1 MFTPLTDEE
10 RSELLKAIGVERFE
24 DLISDIPEELR
35 LKQPLRIGKPLSEL
49 EVRKYFK
56 SISDL
61 NLDSKEWVSF
71 LGGGAYDHY
80 IPSIVDSLV
89 SRSEFYT
96 AYTPYQPEISQGTLQ
111 TIYEYQSVICR
122 LTGMEVSNA
131 SLYDGATAMAEAVLM
146 ASGITGGK
154 RVIISGCIHPHRMD
168 VLKTYLASS
177 GFELVI
183 CGREEG
189 ITKSD
194 EVSDFLRS
202 GACAVVLENPN
213 FFGCI
218 ENVGEIAELA
228 HRNGAL
234 VICSTDPISLGLLK
248 SPGELGVDIVTGEG
262 QSLGTPLSFGGPYLG
277 FLATRKEFIRRLPGR
292 IVGRTRDS
300 RGRECFCLT
309 LQTREQHIRR
319 QKATSN
325 ICTNQAL
332 IALRALIYLCWLGPQ
347 GISEVARQCFSKAVY
362 AEKRLAS
369 VGIRR
374 RFEHPFFKEFVVVLD
389 KDPDEV
395 LEALRRRRLLA
406 GIALKKFYAEES
418 SSLLLAFT
426 EKRTR
431 AEIDLLVDSL
441 KEVLS

>member
-10 RSELLKAIGVERFE
+10 RSELLRAIGVKTFE

-35 LKQPLRIGKPLSEL
+35 FKGFLRIGKPMSEP
-49 EVRKYFK
+49 EVKRYFK

-61 NLDSKEWVSF
+61 NLDCNHWISF
-71 LGGGAYDHY
+71 LGAGAYDHY
-80 IPSIVDSLV
+80 IPSIVDSIV

-111 TIYEYQSVICR
+111 TIYEYQSLICR

-146 ASGITGGK
+146 ATGITGK
-154 RVIISGCIHPHRMD
+154 RRVVISGCIHPHRMD
-168 VLKTYLASS
+168 VLKTYLLSA

-183 CGREEG
+183 SDRRDG
-189 ITKSD
+189 ITRAD
-194 EVSDFLRS
+194 QVSNLLKQ
-202 GACAVVLENPN
+202 GACAMVIENPN
-213 FFGCI
+213 FFGCV
-218 ENVGEIAELA
+218 ENLSEIVELA

-234 VICSTDPISLGLLK
+234 AICSVDPISLGLLK
-248 SPGELGVDIVTGEG
+248 PPGDFGVDIVTGEG
-262 QSLGTPLSFGGPYLG
+262 QSLGIPLSYGGPYLG

-292 IVGRTRDS
+292 IVGRTNDS

-319 QKATSN
+319 QRATSN

-332 IALRALIYLCWLGPQ
+332 MALRALVYLCWLGPQ
-347 GISEVARQCFSKAVY
+347 GISEVARQCFFKAVY
-362 AEKRLAS
+362 AERKFAS
-369 VGIRR
+369 VGIKR
-374 RFEHPFFKEFVVVLD
+374 RFEHPFFKEFAIVID
-389 KDPDEV
+389 KDVE
-395 LEALRRRRLLA
+395 EALNALKKRRLLG
-406 GIALKKFYAEES
+406 GIPLKRFYADES
-418 SSLLLAFT
+418 QSVLVAFT
-426 EKRTR
+426 EKRTH
-431 AEIDLLVDSL
+431 AEIELLVDSF